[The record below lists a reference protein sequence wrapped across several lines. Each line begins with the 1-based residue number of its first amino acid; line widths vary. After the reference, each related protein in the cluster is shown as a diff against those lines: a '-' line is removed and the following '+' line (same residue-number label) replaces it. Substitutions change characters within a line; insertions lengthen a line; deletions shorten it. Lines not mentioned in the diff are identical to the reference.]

1 MDYKRI
7 VKPSSFPVTLEEA
20 KRHARIEHSEEDT
33 LIQGMVEAATA
44 YCEKIQKKLYGRQT
58 WQVAFDHFP
67 MFPEIMLR
75 KAPFHSLKKFY
86 YLNGRSEEVL
96 FVEGT
101 DFMVDDTGLFAKII
115 LLEDFRFP
123 TDHASGNAFRVAFDC
138 GNDDM
143 SDVDQTVHQAILM
156 LVSHWYDNRGTV
168 VIGAVSNELEFS
180 VNALLSPDRVVS
192 V

>member
-7 VKPSSFPVTLEEA
+7 VKPSAFPVTFEEA
-20 KRHARIEHSEEDT
+20 KLHARVEHSEEDT
-33 LIQGMVEAATA
+33 LIQGMIEAATV
-44 YCEKIQKKLYGRQT
+44 YCEKIQKKMYGRQT

-67 MFPEIMLR
+67 MYPEIILR

-86 YLNGRSEEVL
+86 YRNELSEEVL
-96 FVEGT
+96 FVEGS

-115 LLEDFRFP
+115 LLEAFRFP
-123 TDHASGNAFRVAFDC
+123 TDHASGNAFRIEFDC

-143 SDVDQTVHQAILM
+143 ADVEATVRQAILM
-156 LVSHWYDNRGTV
+156 LVSHWYDNRGSV
-168 VIGAVSNELEFS
+168 VIGVVSKELEFAVS
-180 VNALLSPDRVVS
+180 ALLGPDRVVS